1 VRRVN
6 VFTADL
12 EHDDDDPPGYEAD
25 YLTIGPLIGA
35 DRIGATIYRLGPGQ
49 SNCPYHY
56 EYPDE
61 EWLLVLEGTLT
72 VRTPEGEEEV
82 GAGEAVCFPEG
93 PDGAHKLT
101 NRGDAPVR
109 LMMFSTKN
117 NPGVAVYPDSDKIG
131 IWPVRGGGPDK
142 LMVRRDSNVD
152 YWEGELAE

>member
-1 VRRVN
+1 MRRVN
-6 VFTADL
+6 VFTAEL
-12 EHDDDDPPGYEAD
+12 QHDEGDPPGYEAG

-35 DRIGATIYRLGPGQ
+35 ERIGATIYSLAPGQ

-72 VRTPEGEEEV
+72 VRTPDGEEEV
-82 GAGEAVCFPEG
+82 AAGEAACFPEG

-101 NRGDAPVR
+101 NRSDQTVR
-109 LMMFSTKN
+109 LIMFSTKN

-131 IWPVRGGGPDK
+131 VWPVRGGGPDK
-142 LMVRRDSNVD
+142 IMVRRSSDVD
-152 YWEGELAE
+152 YWEGEL

>member
-1 VRRVN
+1 MRRFN

-12 EHDDDDPPGYEAD
+12 QHDDDDPPGYEAD

-35 DRIGATIYRLGPGQ
+35 ERIGATIYSLGPGQ

-82 GAGEAVCFPEG
+82 ATGEAVCFPEG

-101 NRGDAPVR
+101 NRSDGPVR

-131 IWPVRGGGPDK
+131 VWPVRGGGPDK
-142 LMVRRDSNVD
+142 IMVRRSSDVD
-152 YWEGELAE
+152 YWEGELPG